1 MKAGGAGWGILLASV
16 LVLATLQLWLRP
28 LMPVDETRYLSVAWE
43 MWWRGDFL
51 VPYLNGEPY
60 SHKPPLL
67 FWLMHGLWSLFGVS
81 ELAARLIPLLL
92 SVLALWMS
100 DESYALAIAE
110 YERGRGSHWY
120 FLGANVGVYV
130 AWPTS
135 GLLGGLLGASIP
147 EPSQYGLDLVF
158 PLGFL
163 GLLTAF
169 LKDRIGVAVAL
180 AAGGLALLG
189 TFLLPGKWAILVAG
203 ILGSGLGLLLE
214 EIGKRW
220 RTS

>member
-1 MKAGGAGWGILLASV
+1 MKAGGTGWGILLASV

-100 DESYALAIAE
+100 A
-110 YERGRGSHWY
+110 
-120 FLGANVGVYV
+120 
-130 AWPTS
+130 
-135 GLLGGLLGASIP
+135 
-147 EPSQYGLDLVF
+147 
-158 PLGFL
+158 
-163 GLLTAF
+163 
-169 LKDRIGVAVAL
+169 
-180 AAGGLALLG
+180 GLADRLW
-189 TFLLPGKWAILVAG
+189 PGQSGRVRHAG
-203 ILGSGLGLLLE
+203 QS
-214 EIGKRW
+214 
-220 RTS
+220 